1 MVQTMKSGLLLLALA
16 FCLAACADPV
26 EPVKP
31 AASDAPSALDV
42 RCDGKSTEVLTPTVQ
57 AQRDGVHVLIHNT
70 TTGEDLSVTWEG
82 GGDGAAPGDT
92 TLVFPIQPGRSRIRC
107 QPISEDAGMEN
118 GDWGSFDVLAP
129 DGWVSP
135 NLACSGS
142 AYGGVGDY
150 GPDARGVAD
159 PFADAQKQFRLE
171 GNVLEAG
178 YRTEN
183 QRIFIDLTG
192 DGPKESL
199 TYIADGH
206 GGWLRSETSGCSD

>member
-1 MVQTMKSGLLLLALA
+1 MVRVMRGAAVVLVLGFWLS
-16 FCLAACADPV
+16 ACADPV
-26 EPVKP
+26 P
-31 AASDAPSALDV
+31 PSATSAPDALEV
-42 RCDGKSTEVLTPTVQ
+42 RCDGTTTDVLTPTVQ

-107 QPISEDAGMEN
+107 LPNSEDAAIEN
-118 GDWGSFDVLAP
+118 GDRGGFDVLAP

-135 NLACSGS
+135 DLACSGT

-159 PFADAQKQFRLE
+159 PSADAEKRFRLD
-171 GNVLEAG
+171 GTVIEAG
-178 YRTEN
+178 YQNEN
-183 QRIFIDLTG
+183 QRIFIDRVG
-192 DGPKESL
+192 GEPKESL

-206 GGWLRSETSGCSD
+206 GGWLLSETAGCSD